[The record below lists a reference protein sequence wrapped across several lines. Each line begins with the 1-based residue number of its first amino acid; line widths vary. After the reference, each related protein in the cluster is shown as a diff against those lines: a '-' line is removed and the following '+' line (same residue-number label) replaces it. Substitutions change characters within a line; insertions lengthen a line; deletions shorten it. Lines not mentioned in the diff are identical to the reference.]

1 MVLSQM
7 IQSWKQLV
15 MNVIIG
21 QKTLWWNGG
30 KFLDKKVGG
39 MK

>member
-1 MVLSQM
+1 M
-7 IQSWKQLV
+7 IDGMLV
-15 MNVIIG
+15 VFMNVTIG
-21 QKTLWWNGG
+21 QKTFWWNGG